1 MVVIRILHYYFTQ
14 TLYVLSNSVNLPICC
29 TNYGQNATRC
39 IHTTA
44 NSKREQLFGC
54 ITPVAFLCPAV
65 GTNANI
71 VCAYGNCKMTERG
84 GRDRERERDGV
95 SLCVHACVYVC
106 VCTRVQV
113 YVCVCMCMVHYCENV
128 CVCACV
134 MFGCVSVCMGVCV
147 CVCVCAWV
155 SACMCIWCKI
165 RRRKIDTSLGN
176 EIRKKS
182 SKHQVLLDGKA

>member
-1 MVVIRILHYYFTQ
+1 MVVIRMLHYYFTQ

-84 GRDRERERDGV
+84 GRDRERERERDGACMRV
-95 SLCVHACVYVC
+95 SMSVFGPVCKSMFAYACAWCIIVKMCVYARVLCLGVFPCVWACACAYVC
-106 VCTRVQV
+106 VR
-113 YVCVCMCMVHYCENV
+113 
-128 CVCACV
+128 
-134 MFGCVSVCMGVCV
+134 G
-147 CVCVCAWV
+147 
-155 SACMCIWCKI
+155 
-165 RRRKIDTSLGN
+165 
-176 EIRKKS
+176 
-182 SKHQVLLDGKA
+182 